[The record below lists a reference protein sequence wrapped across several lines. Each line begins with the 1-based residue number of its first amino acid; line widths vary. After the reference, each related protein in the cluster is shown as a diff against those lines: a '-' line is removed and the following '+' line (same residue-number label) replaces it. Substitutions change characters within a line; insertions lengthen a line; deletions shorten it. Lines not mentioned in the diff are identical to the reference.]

1 MDWYCVNIEICT
13 KLMRC
18 NIFKYINS
26 FLLYQMVYLHVK
38 LTVNKLYINKESIL
52 ITKLHLMFDLYIN
65 ISLILSNNFVIHSLL
80 WNFSLAIYEIISK
93 HLDTNESINTQ

>member
-38 LTVNKLYINKESIL
+38 LTVNKLYINKEAWIY
-52 ITKLHLMFDLYIN
+52 ITKYGVKRN
-65 ISLILSNNFVIHSLL
+65 RST
-80 WNFSLAIYEIISK
+80 FSTKSKGYE
-93 HLDTNESINTQ
+93 